1 MRHELTERLSAGE
14 FIALYE
20 QAQDHVVAWAK
31 EAGQIPP
38 GARSDEVI
46 FEFGRRVERRVKQG
60 LERGEDRRGPVVK
73 EAAQEPVHASRE
85 EIRRA
90 VREVS
95 REVCGNE

>member
-1 MRHELTERLSAGE
+1 MGE

-20 QAQDHVVAWAK
+20 QAQDYVVARAK

-46 FEFGRRVERRVKQG
+46 FEFGRRVEGRVKQELLTMG
-60 LERGEDRRGPVVK
+60 RQVEELEEEISIWRSFMVP
-73 EAAQEPVHASRE
+73 EPVRGQ
-85 EIRRA
+85 RWRQ
-90 VREVS
+90 EVS